1 MKKPSLLKSLALLRG
16 RAISWGTE
24 VERLSLRQKASLEE
38 LSVLLQEKPMQPKE
52 RSITTE
58 NNKNYM
64 PEETTI
70 DPVVE
75 TPVEVPVEEVV
86 EEVPATE

>member
-1 MKKPSLLKSLALLRG
+1 MKKPSVLRKLALLRE

-24 VERLSLRQKASLEE
+24 VERLSLKQKEFQVT
-38 LSVLLQEKPMQPKE
+38 LSVLLQEKPTQPKE
-52 RSITTE
+52 KKIITE

-75 TPVEVPVEEVV
+75 TPVEVPVEEVI